1 MLLVTLSL
9 SFLVPCW
16 CKHYLVKTR
25 EPNITNHVQNKAHD
39 KYKPEHGGDYY
50 ESEYYGLED
59 YKEKDSCDLC
69 NECQHKHYKCNQP
82 CVDSYDCDNSYCKY
96 CNTYSYNPSTFE
108 ATNICGPEQLLRGL
122 KKGGCFASTS
132 LVETREG
139 IKFITDLRIG
149 DEIRTLSDNLQTE
162 FTEVGK
168 N

>member
-16 CKHYLVKTR
+16 CEHYLVKTR
-25 EPNITNHVQNKAHD
+25 EPNITNHAQNKAHN

-59 YKEKDSCDLC
+59 YKEKDSCELC
-69 NECQHKHYKCNQP
+69 KDCQDEHYKCNQP
-82 CVDSYDCDNSYCKY
+82 CGDSYDCDNMYCKF
-96 CNTYSYNPSTFE
+96 CGTYSYNYNTYE
-108 ATNICGPEQLLRGL
+108 VKNICGRNLLPFGL
-122 KKGGCFASTS
+122 ERGCFASTS

-139 IKFITDLRIG
+139 FKSITDLRIG